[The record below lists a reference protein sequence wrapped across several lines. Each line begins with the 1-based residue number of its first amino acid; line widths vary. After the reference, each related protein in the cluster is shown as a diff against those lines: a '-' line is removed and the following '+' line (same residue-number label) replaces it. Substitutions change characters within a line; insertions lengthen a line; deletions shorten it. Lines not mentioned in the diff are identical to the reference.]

1 MTNHTSHRKSV
12 VFLFALCLLALL
24 SLTVPARNAPAQDSS
39 WVTQTNIYQVFV
51 EKFGG
56 TLKGVESHLDH
67 LKYLGVKTIWLMPIF
82 ESMSDHGYDT
92 TNYYAIRSNYGTIDD
107 LRDLVQAAEKKGM
120 RVILDLVMNHVGS
133 EHPWFSSADSAERK
147 DHWFVWSAIDQGWNK
162 PWGGRSGPGETWF
175 GDPQAQ
181 YDRDGNGN
189 PHDDDYFYAVFA
201 PTMPDFN
208 FNNSTSRNELID
220 EFEKIMRF
228 WIEKTGVSGFR
239 CDAARYFVENG
250 PHSDDR
256 KDEPETHQIWKTL
269 RSRLQAIDPEA
280 ILLAEAPTETYEQMR
295 GYYGEGDEF
304 HTAFH
309 FKYQGV
315 LMDTLRSER
324 RPGNLLTDLYAIQSH
339 LPIGTQDT
347 IFLSNH
353 DKFAGDRVAS
363 QLGGNIA
370 KMKSVASLYL
380 LLSGNPAIYY
390 GEEIGM
396 HGKDSDSDLRRPMD
410 FASAA
415 AQKSDSSSL
424 FNHYTRLLR
433 LRNKYD
439 SLRGGITYFAP
450 SFDGA
455 WDCMTCESNRM
466 AIVREYFGEKI
477 LVIHNFTG
485 SNLNV
490 HVDLS
495 KSASGLDI
503 ADGTNVHALM
513 GGGSYPEV
521 SSSNRSFYPLGT
533 LFGYTTKVLF
543 LGDISPYLTDGRFL
557 SYENALIENQG
568 ETIPIH
574 FTCQEG
580 HTIHGRSVYVVGDAD
595 EIGGAWNTKHAVKLD
610 PTHYPTWTGT
620 IDLPKSSSIEW
631 KCIIRDENA
640 PFHVHKWGPDPNN
653 VVNTPATGSHT
664 AMGTL

>member
-1 MTNHTSHRKSV
+1 MANHTSHRKNAFSILMLWFV
-12 VFLFALCLLALL
+12 SFQLSGVPLCSA
-24 SLTVPARNAPAQDSS
+24 SAQNSS

-67 LKYLGVKTIWLMPIF
+67 LEYMGVKTIWLMPIF

-92 TNYYAIRSNYGTIDD
+92 TNYYAIRLKYGTIED
-107 LRDLVQAAEKKGM
+107 LRDLVQTAEGKGM

-133 EHPWFSSADSAERK
+133 EHPWFSSANPAERK
-147 DHWFVWSAIDQGWNK
+147 DHWFVWSANDLGWNK
-162 PWGGRSGPGETWF
+162 PWGDPGVTWF
-175 GDPQAQ
+175 GDPQAKH
-181 YDRDGNGN
+181 DRDGNGN
-189 PHDDDYFYAVFA
+189 HHDDDYFYAVFA
-201 PTMPDFN
+201 STMPDFN
-208 FNNSTSRNELID
+208 FNNQASRSELID

-239 CDAARYFVENG
+239 CDAARYFVESG
-250 PHSDDR
+250 AHSDDR
-256 KDEPETHQIWKTL
+256 KDQLETHQIWKIL
-269 RSRLQAIDPEA
+269 RSRLAAIDSEA

-295 GYYGEGDEF
+295 GYYGDGDEF

-315 LMDTLRSER
+315 LMDTLRRER
-324 RPGNLLTDLYAIQSH
+324 RPGNLLIDLYAIQSH
-339 LPIGTQDT
+339 LPAGTQDT

-353 DKFAGDRVAS
+353 DQFAGDRVAS

-396 HGKDSDSDLRRPMD
+396 QGEGNDHALRQPMD
-410 FASAA
+410 FVSAA
-415 AQKSDSSSL
+415 AQKPDSGSL

-439 SLRGGITYFAP
+439 ALRGGISYFVP

-455 WDCMTCESNRM
+455 WDCMTCEANRM

-477 LVIHNFTG
+477 LVIHNFTSG
-485 SNLNV
+485 TLNV
-490 HVDLS
+490 HVDLT
-495 KSASGLDI
+495 KSALGLDI
-503 ADGTNVHALM
+503 ADGTEVHALM
-513 GGGSYPEV
+513 GGGSYPQV
-521 SSSNRSFYPLGT
+521 TNSNRSVYPLGT
-533 LFGYTTKVLF
+533 LFGFTSKVLF
-543 LGDISPYLTDGRFL
+543 LGDISPYLTDGSFL
-557 SYENALIENQG
+557 NYENALRENHG
-568 ETIPIH
+568 EKIPVR
-574 FTCQEG
+574 FTCHEG
-580 HTIHGRSVYVVGDAD
+580 HTIHGRSVYVVGEAE
-595 EIGGAWNTKHAVKLD
+595 EIGSAWNTKHAVKLD

-620 IDLPKSSSIEW
+620 IDLPANSSIEW

-653 VVNTPATGSHT
+653 VVNTPGSGSHST
-664 AMGTL
+664 TGTF

>member
-1 MTNHTSHRKSV
+1 MANHTSHRKNAFSILMLWFV
-12 VFLFALCLLALL
+12 SFLL
-24 SLTVPARNAPAQDSS
+24 SGVPLCSASAQNSS

-67 LKYLGVKTIWLMPIF
+67 LEYMGVKTIWLMPIF

-92 TNYYAIRSNYGTIDD
+92 TNYYAIRLKYGTIED
-107 LRDLVQAAEKKGM
+107 LRDLVQTAEGKGM

-133 EHPWFSSADSAERK
+133 EHPWFSSANPAERK
-147 DHWFVWSAIDQGWNK
+147 DHWFVWSANDLGWNK
-162 PWGGRSGPGETWF
+162 PWGDPGVTWF
-175 GDPQAQ
+175 GDPQAKH
-181 YDRDGNGN
+181 DRDGNGN
-189 PHDDDYFYAVFA
+189 HHDDDYFYAVFA
-201 PTMPDFN
+201 STMPDFN
-208 FNNSTSRNELID
+208 FNNQASRSELID

-250 PHSDDR
+250 AHSDDR
-256 KDEPETHQIWKTL
+256 KDQLETHQIWKIL
-269 RSRLQAIDPEA
+269 RSRLAAIDSEA

-295 GYYGEGDEF
+295 GYYGDGDEF

-315 LMDTLRSER
+315 LMDTLRRER
-324 RPGNLLTDLYAIQSH
+324 RPGNLLIDLYAIQSH
-339 LPIGTQDT
+339 LPAGTQDT

-353 DKFAGDRVAS
+353 DQFAGDRVAS

-396 HGKDSDSDLRRPMD
+396 QGEGNDHALRQPMD
-410 FASAA
+410 FVSAA
-415 AQKSDSSSL
+415 AQKPDSGSL

-439 SLRGGITYFAP
+439 ALRGGISYFVP

-455 WDCMTCESNRM
+455 WDCMTCEANRM

-477 LVIHNFTG
+477 LVIHNFTSG
-485 SNLNV
+485 TLNV
-490 HVDLS
+490 HVDLT
-495 KSASGLDI
+495 KSALGLDI
-503 ADGTNVHALM
+503 ADGTEVHALM
-513 GGGSYPEV
+513 GGGSYPQV
-521 SSSNRSFYPLGT
+521 TNSNRSVYPLGT
-533 LFGYTTKVLF
+533 LFGFTSKVLF
-543 LGDISPYLTDGRFL
+543 LGDISPYLTDGSFL
-557 SYENALIENQG
+557 NYENALRENHG
-568 ETIPIH
+568 EKIPVR
-574 FTCQEG
+574 FTCHEG
-580 HTIHGRSVYVVGDAD
+580 HTIHGRSVYVVGEAE
-595 EIGGAWNTKHAVKLD
+595 EIGSAWNTKHAVKLD

-620 IDLPKSSSIEW
+620 IDLPANSSIEW

-653 VVNTPATGSHT
+653 VVNTPGSGSHST
-664 AMGTL
+664 TGTF